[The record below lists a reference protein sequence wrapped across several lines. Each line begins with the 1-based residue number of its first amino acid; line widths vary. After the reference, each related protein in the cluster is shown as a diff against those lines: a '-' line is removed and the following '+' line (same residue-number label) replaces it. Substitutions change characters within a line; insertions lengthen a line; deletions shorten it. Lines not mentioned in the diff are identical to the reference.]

1 MKILRMRNKRLM
13 VFALFI
19 LAIGLIFIWPGIDRR
34 IEIENQP
41 TGSTEQ
47 IEQGKIS
54 PLSGLTC
61 QNYQQR
67 PMAVV
72 LAEDPV
78 TRPLTGLYKADLVF
92 EMPVITNSITRM
104 IAVYVCDEPTEIGSL
119 RSARHD
125 FIPLIMGLDAI
136 LAHWGGSHFALDQLN
151 ARVMDNIDA
160 MKNPYN
166 AFYQKKGI
174 PQPHNGFTS
183 MEQLIN
189 SAKKLGYRLEN
200 KFEGYPHTQDK
211 SRETA
216 SKVLRIGYSKPYN
229 VSYQYEPTT
238 NSYLRYRANLKEID
252 KSNNQQ
258 IKAKNIVVMRAFSRQ
273 IQGPD
278 YNDLDIEGK
287 GECQIYQNGQVIPC
301 AWQKS
306 KNNLTSKLYFL
317 DENKNEIPFVPG
329 QIWIEIVEPHQEV
342 TWQ

>member
-1 MKILRMRNKRLM
+1 MFRIRNKRFL
-13 VFALFI
+13 VYTIFI
-19 LAIGLIFIWPGIDRR
+19 LAFGLIFVWQQAGRT

-41 TGSTEQ
+41 SELENQ
-47 IEQGKIS
+47 IDSDKVS
-54 PLSGLTC
+54 PLSGLAC
-61 QNYQQR
+61 QNYQRR

-78 TRPLTGLYKADLVF
+78 ARPLTGLSQADLVF

-104 IAVYVCDEPTEIGSL
+104 IAVYVCHSPEEIGSL

-125 FIPLIMGLDAI
+125 FIPLMMGLDAI
-136 LAHWGGSHFALDQLN
+136 LAHWGGSHFALDELN
-151 ARVMDNIDA
+151 AGVMDNIDA

-183 MEQLIN
+183 MERLIN

-200 KFEGYPHTQDK
+200 KFEGYPHSQSAKNSQEKT
-211 SRETA
+211 SRI
-216 SKVLRIGYSKPYN
+216 LRIGYSYPYN

-238 NSYLRYRANLKEID
+238 NSYLRYRTNLKEID

-258 IKAKNIVVMRAFSRQ
+258 IEAKNIVVMRAFSRQ

-287 GECQIYQNGQVIPC
+287 GECQVYQNGQVIPC
-301 AWQKS
+301 TWWKS
-306 KNNLTSKLYFL
+306 KSNPASKLYFL
-317 DENKNEIPFVPG
+317 DEDNQEIPFVPG
-329 QIWIEIVEPHQEV
+329 QTWIEIVEPNQEV
-342 TWQ
+342 SWE